1 MNNINL
7 MIEDFY
13 KSFHQIEELELKRD
27 IKCLTITEFH
37 TIDVIGDRTL
47 PMNELADDLSVT
59 MGTATVAIENLVKKN
74 FVKRE
79 RIQEDRRRVFV
90 SLTKKGLLALENHR
104 TFHKK
109 MINLV
114 TKDLSTNELES
125 FTGIFDKL
133 HKNLSEALSNSQPQ
147 KICDFNENI
156 ELKITDVLG
165 TRGLRDFFFN
175 QNIKVGTILKIL
187 KKSNNTIFLLIEN
200 KEIELDKKDTYNLIA
215 IPNL

>member
-1 MNNINL
+1 MN
-7 MIEDFY
+7 
-13 KSFHQIEELELKRD
+13 
-27 IKCLTITEFH
+27 EFH
-37 TIDVIGDRTL
+37 TIDVIGNRTL

-114 TKDLSTNELES
+114 TKDLSTNELEN

-133 HKNLSEALSNSQPQ
+133 HQNLSEALINSQPQ

-165 TRGLRDFFFN
+165 TRGIRDFFFN
-175 QNIKVGTILKIL
+175 QNIKVGTVLKIL
-187 KKSNNTIFLLIEN
+187 KKSNNTIFLLVEN

>member
-1 MNNINL
+1 
-7 MIEDFY
+7 
-13 KSFHQIEELELKRD
+13 
-27 IKCLTITEFH
+27 
-37 TIDVIGDRTL
+37 
-47 PMNELADDLSVT
+47 
-59 MGTATVAIENLVKKN
+59 
-74 FVKRE
+74 
-79 RIQEDRRRVFV
+79 
-90 SLTKKGLLALENHR
+90 
-104 TFHKK
+104 

-133 HKNLSEALSNSQPQ
+133 HKNLLEALSNSQPQ